1 MLKPVYTKRFE
12 KSISRCI
19 KRGYDIE
26 LFKEIAVLLIKDIPL
41 PSKCRPHKLIGEFTN
56 HLECH
61 IKPDWLLIYRYDDEH
76 TQIIFEDTGTHSD
89 LF

>member
-12 KSISRCI
+12 KSISLCV

-26 LFKEIAVLLIKDIPL
+26 LFKEIAILLIENMSL
-41 PSKCRPHKLIGEFTN
+41 PPKCKPHKLIGEFAN
-56 HLECH
+56 HWECH
-61 IKPDWLLIYRYDDEH
+61 IKPDWLLIYRYDNEH
-76 TQIIFEDTGTHSD
+76 KQIIFEDIGTHSD

>member
-12 KSISRCI
+12 KSISLCI

-26 LFKEIAVLLIKDIPL
+26 LFKEIAVLLNEDIPL
-41 PSKCRPHKLIGEFTN
+41 PLRCRPHKLTGEFTN

-61 IKPDWLLIYRYDDEH
+61 IKPDWLLIYRYDAEH